1 MKRLEQAKHNQLV
14 IDKISRTVGYS
25 YRIPSHK
32 TVCRILEKHEL
43 LSSVGNKWTERS
55 VYRMLQ
61 RNGYSG
67 LWGLQRFMRKK

>member
-14 IDKISRTVGYS
+14 IDKISRIVGYS
-25 YRIPSHK
+25 YRIPSYK
-32 TVCRILEKHEL
+32 RVCQLLEGYEL
-43 LSSVGNKWTERS
+43 LSSVGNRWTERS

-67 LWGLQRFMRKK
+67 LWGVCKLNRDK

>member
-1 MKRLEQAKHNQLV
+1 MKRVNQAEHNQKV
-14 IDKISRTVGYS
+14 IDKITRVVGYS
-25 YRIPSHK
+25 YRIPSYK
-32 TVCRILEKHEL
+32 TVCRILEKHKL

-67 LWGLQRFMRKK
+67 LWGLQEFMCNN

>member
-14 IDKISRTVGYS
+14 IDNITRTVGYS
-25 YRIPSHK
+25 YRIPSYRAI
-32 TVCRILEKHEL
+32 CRILEHHGI

-55 VYRMLQ
+55 VYRLLQ

-67 LWGLQRFMRKK
+67 LWGLHKFMLDK